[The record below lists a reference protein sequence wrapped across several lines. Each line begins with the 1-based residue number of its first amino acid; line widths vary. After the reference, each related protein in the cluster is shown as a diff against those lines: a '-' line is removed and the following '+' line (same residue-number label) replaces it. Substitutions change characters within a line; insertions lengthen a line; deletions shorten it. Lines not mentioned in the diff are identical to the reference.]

1 MERDYRLRPVWL
13 RSGPRGIAVAS
24 VSVNL
29 IHQSRCPSIRT
40 SKLRIGLESWAE
52 FAANQTKPGSDA

>member
-1 MERDYRLRPVWL
+1 LAE
-13 RSGPRGIAVAS
+13 SGARVIAVAG

-40 SKLRIGLESWAE
+40 SKLGIGLESWAE
-52 FAANQTKPGSDA
+52 FAANQAKPGSDA

>member
-1 MERDYRLRPVWL
+1 
-13 RSGPRGIAVAS
+13 
-24 VSVNL
+24 VNL

-40 SKLRIGLESWAE
+40 IKLEIVLESWAE

>member
-1 MERDYRLRPVWL
+1 MERDYRAATCLAE
-13 RSGPRGIAVAS
+13 SGPRVIAVAG
-24 VSVNL
+24 VPVNL

-40 SKLRIGLESWAE
+40 SKLEIVLESWAE